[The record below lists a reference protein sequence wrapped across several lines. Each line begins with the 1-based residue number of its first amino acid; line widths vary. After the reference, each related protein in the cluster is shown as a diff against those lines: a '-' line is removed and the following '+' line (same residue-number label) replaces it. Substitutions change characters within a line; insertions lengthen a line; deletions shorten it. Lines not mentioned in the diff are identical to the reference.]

1 MTEVKALVGGGHR
14 NLKISRWPKMTDDS
28 RGIVGSWEVGF
39 PEARTS

>member
-1 MTEVKALVGGGHR
+1 MTEVKALVGVRRG
-14 NLKISRWPKMTDDS
+14 NLRISRWLKMTGGT